1 MKLRTMLLAS
11 AAVMFAGSAMAAD
24 LTNPF
29 YLPGQGEFTSD
40 TAVAYSRD
48 KAKHHNGV
56 EENLLL
62 GEEVA
67 YGVTDN
73 FAVRGTIANKFDE
86 QGEYNND
93 HNFVY
98 DLGAAYNMRDGN
110 VLGQVSASYTTWN
123 PKDFFGKREAKAV
136 MGGNDRWQK
145 ILNGEV
151 KVGYEMCNG
160 VTPYASYGLMGN
172 VDAADRWLEQTVR
185 AGVHKY
191 GESWAADAS
200 VRYDFD
206 TDGKNSNEW
215 WVEAEADYYVKEN
228 VALGVF
234 GEYYLAGNG
243 SSEVDY
249 NYMAGA
255 HVKVQ
260 F

>member
-29 YLPGQGEFTSD
+29 YLPGQGEVTSD
-40 TAVAYSRD
+40 TAVNYSRT
-48 KAKHHNGV
+48 KMKHNMPTSEQTV
-56 EENLLL
+56 LAEEL
-62 GEEVA
+62 V

-73 FAVRGTIANKFDE
+73 FAVRGAIANFFDD
-86 QGEYNND
+86 QGKYNND
-93 HNFVY
+93 HNFAY
-98 DLGAAYNMRDGN
+98 ELGAAYNMRSGN
-110 VLGQVSASYTTWN
+110 VLGQVAANYYTFN
-123 PKDFFGKREAKAV
+123 PKDFLGHRGTDA
-136 MGGNDRWQK
+136 RWQK
-145 ILNGEV
+145 ILNGEL
-151 KVGYEMCNG
+151 KIGYDMGNDL
-160 VTPYASYGLMGN
+160 TPYATYSMTGN
-172 VDAADRWLEQTVR
+172 VDQHDRYLDQSIK

-191 GESWAADAS
+191 ADQWALDAA
-200 VRYDFD
+200 VRYDFN

-215 WVEAEADYYVKEN
+215 WVEAEADYYVKQN

-249 NYMAGA
+249 DYAAGA
-255 HVKVQ
+255 HVKVL